1 MASTLTNLLFHLVF
15 STKDRNGII
24 TDELESKLHPYIG
37 GVVRGERG
45 DPIAIGGTK
54 DHIHILARLP
64 ATMSIAEMLRR
75 IKGNSSKWVGDLPGY
90 RHSFAW
96 QRGYAAFSVSQSLAS
111 QVQRYVQ
118 IQKEHHKKVS
128 FRDELISLL
137 EKHGVEYDQRYIW
150 G

>member
-15 STKDRNGII
+15 STKDRAGII
-24 TDELESKLHPYIG
+24 TDELEYKLHSYIG
-37 GVVRGERG
+37 GVIRGERG

-64 ATMSIAEMLRR
+64 TTISIAEMLRR

-90 RHSFAW
+90 RYPFAW
-96 QRGYAAFSVSQSLAS
+96 QRGYAAFSVSQSVTG

-118 IQKEHHKKVS
+118 EQNEHHKKVS
-128 FRDELISLL
+128 FREELLSLL
-137 EKHGVEYDQRYIW
+137 EMHGVEYDQRYIW
-150 G
+150 